1 MCRVAFALVAGPCL
15 LAHPCIVFEFPAQKN
30 VLYVLREGQ
39 TREEEP
45 KVHELQL
52 CARGYQR
59 AVMESLFDVVV
70 CEPVTLDTESDRSVF
85 VSWVRG
91 LSVRQVV
98 LQRLGDFEEEVRA
111 ADCLRVGV
119 VPSCWKPRLT
129 TFPKVWTPRRRQNM
143 RHRSKILEGI
153 YV

>member
-1 MCRVAFALVAGPCL
+1 M
-15 LAHPCIVFEFPAQKN
+15 
-30 VLYVLREGQ
+30 
-39 TREEEP
+39 
-45 KVHELQL
+45 HELQL
-52 CARGYQR
+52 CASGYQR

-111 ADCLRVGV
+111 ADCLPWV
-119 VPSCWKPRLT
+119 
-129 TFPKVWTPRRRQNM
+129 
-143 RHRSKILEGI
+143 
-153 YV
+153 